1 MLGRNIR
8 LSKVSCERTELHPYL
23 AMMRQCVHKFLLQK
37 YKYVIR
43 TNGSF
48 QRENA
53 GYSVLIW
60 YDTKENLA
68 RIVENE
74 KHPLKRNMIIFD
86 YFTIMLTNSISIFF
100 MENYVNIIKKRD
112 YLCPHTFKLGGIL
125 SFVV

>member
-23 AMMRQCVHKFLLQK
+23 AMMRQYVHKFLLRK

-53 GYSVLIW
+53 EYSVLIW

-68 RIVENE
+68 RTVENE

-86 YFTIMLTNSISIFF
+86 YFAIILTNSISIFF
-100 MENYVNIIKKRD
+100 MENYVNIIKKEII
-112 YLCPHTFKLGGIL
+112 YVHIL
-125 SFVV
+125 SN